1 VASAP
6 RETHDMIKKI
16 EESNFN
22 SEIMDTAQP
31 SVLLFKNEDCHWCSA
46 LDPVYKSLSGKYKKI
61 FAFYET
67 DYRANMGLAELLEA
81 DGSPTI
87 FIFTDEPY
95 GEGEDRSRNVVEV
108 PFPEE
113 PPETGYSAEI
123 LEEYL
128 DYCAPMEDNNG

>member
-1 VASAP
+1 
-6 RETHDMIKKI
+6 MIKKI

-31 SVLLFKNEDCHWCSA
+31 SVLLFKNENCHWCSA
-46 LDPVYKSLSGKYKKI
+46 LDPVYKNLSGKYKKI

-67 DYRANMGLAELLEA
+67 DYRANKELAELLEA

-95 GEGEDRSRNVVEV
+95 GEGETRSRNVIEV

-113 PPETGYSAEI
+113 PPETGYSVET